1 MKQED
6 LDKIFD
12 NQEPAPQDDDLLQ
25 YAASNASD
33 EMQHQVE
40 SAMENDPFLNDA
52 VEGLAAM
59 NQKEKIPAVVAQL
72 NQKLSKDLRSRQ
84 KKQTKGI
91 DNINWILLACGVLLL
106 LILAVVYFYLFMG

>member
-25 YAASNASD
+25 YAADNASD
-33 EMQHQVE
+33 EIQHQVE
-40 SAMENDPFLNDA
+40 AAMQDDPFLQDA
-52 VEGLAAM
+52 MDGLSAIK
-59 NQKEKIPAVVAQL
+59 QKEQVPLVLAQL
-72 NQKLSKDLRSRQ
+72 NHKLTKDLRNKQ

-91 DNINWILLACGVLLL
+91 ENINWILLACGVMLL